1 MSGKGSSPRPFSV
14 SNEEYANRW
23 DAIFQRDKRKEE
35 DAKIED
41 EAFELVKEQNKWKN
55 NNTGTNKNEYYDV
68 LTTEDALD
76 KLAKINDKLGL
87 SYENTYNPLVK

>member
-35 DAKIED
+35 DEKAEIE
-41 EAFELVKEQNKWKN
+41 EFEFARQMQEQRNI
-55 NNTGTNKNEYYDV
+55 NTGTNKNEYYDV
-68 LTTEDALD
+68 LTTEEALT
-76 KLAKINDKLGL
+76 KMVEENERLGL
-87 SYENTYNPLVK
+87 YDVYNKP

>member
-23 DAIFQRDKRKEE
+23 DAIFQRDKKE
-35 DAKIED
+35 IED
-41 EAFELVKEQNKWKN
+41 EQAEIEEFEFARRMQEQRN

-68 LTTEDALD
+68 LTTEESLT
-76 KLAKINDKLGL
+76 KMVEENERLGL
-87 SYENTYNPLVK
+87 YDVYNKP

>member
-41 EAFELVKEQNKWKN
+41 EAFKLAEEQNKWRN
-55 NNTGTNKNEYYDV
+55 NNTGTNKNEYCVV
-68 LTTEDALD
+68 LTTEEALT
-76 KLAKINDKLGL
+76 KLVEENERLGL
-87 SYENTYNPLVK
+87 YDVYNKP

>member
-23 DAIFQRDKRKEE
+23 DAIFQRDKKE
-35 DAKIED
+35 IED
-41 EAFELVKEQNKWKN
+41 EQAEIEEFEFARRMQEQRN

-68 LTTEDALD
+68 LTTEEALT
-76 KLAKINDKLGL
+76 KMVEENERLGL
-87 SYENTYNPLVK
+87 YDVYNKP